1 MPLKHPRANRKV
13 GTPTSPQKSSAFNPR
28 GPNSRT
34 VTPSS
39 SAQMLNR
46 SRSLNHTIGVT
57 DRNNDRAY
65 ETDDLVFVRTI
76 GTGTFGRVQLCYH
89 PDTKEYFALKIL
101 KKSKIA
107 KLQQIQHVKAE
118 KSILTRVNHPFIV
131 NLVHSYQNEQNLYM
145 LLEFVNGGELFA
157 HLRRAERFPVE
168 TAQFYAAEIVLA
180 LEYLHSMKIVY
191 RDLKPENLLLDKQG
205 HMKICDFGFAKVVE
219 EHTYTLCGTVEYLAP
234 EIILN
239 KGHNAAVDWW
249 ALGILI
255 FEMLAGYP
263 PFYDENPFV
272 VSEKILS
279 GKVYWPR
286 HMDPTSRDLIKRL
299 LTRDR
304 SKRFGNLRGGAEDI
318 KRHRFFRDIDWN
330 ALYHRRVDPPIKPNV
345 NADGDDSQY
354 DQYPDS
360 DEEDEFTDYDKAVF
374 DDF

>member
-1 MPLKHPRANRKV
+1 MPLKHARVNRKS
-13 GTPTSPQKSSAFNPR
+13 GTPTTPQRTAFNPR
-28 GPNSRT
+28 GGTLKT
-34 VTPSS
+34 VVSS
-39 SAQMLNR
+39 TSTQLLNR
-46 SRSLNHTIGVT
+46 SRSLHENLQLSARSSTKK
-57 DRNNDRAY
+57 Y
-65 ETDDLVFVRTI
+65 ETEDLVFLRTI

-89 PDTKEYFALKIL
+89 PETKEYFALKIL
-101 KKSKIA
+101 KKSKVA

-118 KSILTRVNHPFIV
+118 KSILARVRHPFIV
-131 NLVHSYQNEQNLYM
+131 NLVHSYQNEENLYM
-145 LLEFVNGGELFA
+145 LQEFVNGGELFA
-157 HLRRAERFPVE
+157 HLRRAQRFPVE
-168 TAQFYAAEIVLA
+168 TARFYAAAIVLA

-239 KGHNAAVDWW
+239 KGHQKAVDWW

-272 VSEKILS
+272 VSEKILTD
-279 GKVYWPR
+279 KVYWPR

-299 LTRDR
+299 LARDP

-330 ALYHRRVDPPIKPNV
+330 ALYHRRIEAPIKPNV